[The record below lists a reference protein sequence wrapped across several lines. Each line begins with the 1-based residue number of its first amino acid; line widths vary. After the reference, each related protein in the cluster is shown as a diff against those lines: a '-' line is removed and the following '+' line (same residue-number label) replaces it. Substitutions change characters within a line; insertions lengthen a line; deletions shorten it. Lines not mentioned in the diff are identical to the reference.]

1 MSHAA
6 PSTATLCM
14 AMNEQQTIRAIFA
27 GGHTVA
33 VVGLSPK
40 AWRESFGVSRAMQAA
55 GWRIIPVN
63 PVVAERGET
72 ILGEKAYATLA
83 DAALHESIDLVNV
96 FRNSE
101 DVPVGPGGG
110 LAMAIRRPGGL
121 AADGHPPRCSRRPSP
136 RRRPECGAGP
146 LPESG
151 VDDARPA
158 LNLNHSPPFKVRQR

>member
-63 PVVAERGET
+63 PVVAERGCRW
-72 ILGEKAYATLA
+72 APAT
-83 DAALHESIDLVNV
+83 
-96 FRNSE
+96 
-101 DVPVGPGGG
+101 
-110 LAMAIRRPGGL
+110 MQ
-121 AADGHPPRCSRRPSP
+121 PP
-136 RRRPECGAGP
+136 PE
-146 LPESG
+146 
-151 VDDARPA
+151 PA
-158 LNLNHSPPFKVRQR
+158 PPA

>member
-63 PVVAERGET
+63 PVVAEMGVDGHLSVGYTPTPKEIT
-72 ILGEKAYATLA
+72 IT
-83 DAALHESIDLVNV
+83 
-96 FRNSE
+96 
-101 DVPVGPGGG
+101 
-110 LAMAIRRPGGL
+110 L
-121 AADGHPPRCSRRPSP
+121 AADSKSRPVFDDWQAYQDAAKEVYVCSAQFIVPGIGKTFTGLRGALTAAQPMPNAAKTLQAPAYNITFESWTPSS
-136 RRRPECGAGP
+136 
-146 LPESG
+146 L
-151 VDDARPA
+151 
-158 LNLNHSPPFKVRQR
+158 